1 MASEKKTPSILI
13 VGAGPTGLTAAVE
26 LARRGF
32 APRIVDR
39 NAGPTPLSKAVGIQA
54 HSLDLLEPSGATERL
69 LAAGLRIAGGTV
81 HYRGGVLGKL
91 EFTALRHRFNFLL
104 ALPQSE
110 TEEVLAGVLA
120 GLGVTVERNT
130 TLAELSAEGDGVKV
144 ALDDP
149 QGRESARFD
158 LVYGADGVHST
169 VRKALGFDFAGYTHA
184 REWSIAD
191 AEIEVWPY
199 TAGRAHLFLGQGG
212 DVGFMIPIGPN
223 RFRAVSNTPDALA
236 RVPGDYRVAK
246 LLRSDTFRIPVRQCA
261 SYQTERV
268 FLGGDAAHVHSPVG
282 GRGMNLGIEDACAFA
297 RRLEADD
304 LADYTAERH
313 PVGQRWIAASEAVLR
328 RVQATNPAVVLLRNT
343 ALAVAGRLPPV
354 QRALLSRVAG
364 VAA

>member
-1 MASEKKTPSILI
+1 
-13 VGAGPTGLTAAVE
+13 
-26 LARRGF
+26 
-32 APRIVDR
+32 
-39 NAGPTPLSKAVGIQA
+39 
-54 HSLDLLEPSGATERL
+54 
-69 LAAGLRIAGGTV
+69 
-81 HYRGGVLGKL
+81 
-91 EFTALRHRFNFLL
+91 
-104 ALPQSE
+104 
-110 TEEVLAGVLA
+110 
-120 GLGVTVERNT
+120 
-130 TLAELSAEGDGVKV
+130 
-144 ALDDP
+144 
-149 QGRESARFD
+149 
-158 LVYGADGVHST
+158 
-169 VRKALGFDFAGYTHA
+169 
-184 REWSIAD
+184 
-191 AEIEVWPY
+191 
-199 TAGRAHLFLGQGG
+199 
-212 DVGFMIPIGPN
+212 MIPIGPN